1 MKKKLAVL
9 LALCMVFAFAACG
22 TQTEEKSTNAESDI
36 YIGYTTDADK
46 FIDVPNLRQYGNYT
60 CGTTCVQM
68 LMNYLYPHDYDKNL
82 STYEDDLGTTPEDG
96 TSPQQI
102 YDYFKSE
109 GVAVEK
115 KENISIEELASFID
129 SGYPVMMCVQ
139 AWGEKYNTTDPNTT
153 DTYYNEALGGN
164 VTHNT
169 YLAEGHWII
178 CVGYKKTDDG
188 YQFYFNDP
196 ACVGHCLMS
205 QSDLDARW
213 IDMDGE
219 GTIYNHFGFVIKGT
233 TEFNDDGVFYLD

>member
-1 MKKKLAVL
+1 
-9 LALCMVFAFAACG
+9 
-22 TQTEEKSTNAESDI
+22 
-36 YIGYTTDADK
+36 
-46 FIDVPNLRQYGNYT
+46 
-60 CGTTCVQM
+60 
-68 LMNYLYPHDYDKNL
+68 
-82 STYEDDLGTTPEDG
+82 
-96 TSPQQI
+96 PQQI

-139 AWGEKYNTTDPNTT
+139 AWSGEYNTTDPNATAT
-153 DTYYNEALGGN
+153 HYDEALGKD
-164 VTHNT
+164 VTDNT
-169 YLAEGHWII
+169 YLADGHWII
-178 CVGYKKTDDG
+178 CVGYKKIDDG

-233 TEFNDDGVFYLD
+233 TKFNDDGVFYLD